1 MDADE
6 ITVAARATRR
16 RFLRSA
22 AGAAAFALRSGR
34 MPVFARAEPGRHVR
48 VLSIPTRPL
57 PAIVADS
64 ERIFSSREV
73 EVHIELAPNSEVLR
87 ARLAEGGAD
96 IAHAAV
102 DNAVAM
108 VEMSGSDV
116 VILMGGENSA
126 NELIAQPYIHSIAEL
141 RGRILLVDAA
151 NTAYALQLKK
161 LLLSSG
167 LRAGHDYRLNAAG
180 ATPQRLDAM
189 RQHNE
194 YAASILGP
202 PTSVI
207 AKHEGFVSLGSTR
220 EMIGPYQAI
229 GAFALRSWA
238 RRNPETLV
246 NYLACYIEAER
257 WLLDSVH
264 KTSVLDLV
272 RREWHL
278 DAPAASETYALM
290 EGSNWYQ
297 PDACLDE
304 EGFRTVLR
312 LRAEIEGQ
320 WNGRPPAPEK
330 YCDFSYYQDALA
342 RLRAKAGQAAK
353 RL

>member
-1 MDADE
+1 MEADE
-6 ITVAARATRR
+6 ITVATRATRR

-22 AGAAAFALRSGR
+22 AGAAASALKLGR
-34 MPVFARAEPGRHVR
+34 TLVFAQAQPRQPVR
-48 VLSIPTRPL
+48 VLSIPARPL
-57 PAIVADS
+57 PAIVAES
-64 ERIFSSREV
+64 EGMFSSREV
-73 EVHIELAPNSEVLR
+73 DVHIELAPNSEVLR
-87 ARLAEGGAD
+87 AGLADGLAD
-96 IAHAAV
+96 VAHAAV

-126 NELIAQPYIHSIAEL
+126 NELIAQPDIDSISEL
-141 RGRILLVDAA
+141 RGRTLLVDAP

-167 LRAGHDYRLNAAG
+167 LRDGHDYRLNAAG
-180 ATPQRLDAM
+180 ATPQRLEAM
-189 RQHNE
+189 REHNQ

-207 AKHEGFVSLGSTR
+207 AKQEGFVSLGSTQ

-229 GAFALRSWA
+229 GAFAQRGWA
-238 RRNPETLV
+238 RRNSDTLV
-246 NYLACYIEAER
+246 NYLASYIEAQR

-264 KTSVLDLV
+264 KTSVLDLL

-278 DAPAASETYALM
+278 DAPAASETYALI
-290 EGSNWYQ
+290 ERLSWYQ
-297 PDACLDE
+297 PDARLDAQ
-304 EGFRTVLR
+304 GFRTVLR

-320 WNGRPPAPEK
+320 WNGWPPAPEK
-330 YCDFSYYQDALA
+330 YCDFSYYRQALA
-342 RLRAKAGQAAK
+342 RIRTKAGHATK
-353 RL
+353 RR